1 MLRDMANETTVLCA
15 ACYHTARVA
24 YHQNLSFE
32 KGGSVVQQAS
42 IKHSRTAVVLQL

>member
-1 MLRDMANETTVLCA
+1 MLRDMANGMTALYA

-32 KGGSVVQQAS
+32 NGGSVVQQAS
-42 IKHSRTAVVLQL
+42 IKRGME